1 MFFDTL
7 KERESACRGQAHAL
21 DWPYLKFGVCKRA
34 TRVLFSSLL
43 ERRWE
48 HSMKHP
54 PGEGTRWERG
64 RENEKQILAWERWGW
79 EDNQERDNEREGGG
93 GEKVTTNIKMLRDG
107 RHHNKAFQEATPHHM
122 LMPIM
127 LALWAIKGKTAS
139 FCCLCWPTLRHD
151 AHEHNR
157 ITSTTSQL
165 QKQDRPRSMWMQ
177 HASSQTRRVLSLVII
192 EWEVCS
198 PKNYK

>member
-1 MFFDTL
+1 MFLDTL

-43 ERRWE
+43 KRRWE

-64 RENEKQILAWERWGW
+64 RENEKKILAWERWGW

-93 GEKVTTNIKMLRDG
+93 GEKVATNIKMLRDG

-139 FCCLCWPTLRHD
+139 FCCLCWPHTETWCTWTQQNNKYD
-151 AHEHNR
+151 FPTSETGPSQEHVNAACVQSDEA
-157 ITSTTSQL
+157 STQSGN
-165 QKQDRPRSMWMQ
+165 
-177 HASSQTRRVLSLVII
+177 HRVGSL
-192 EWEVCS
+192 
-198 PKNYK
+198 